1 MPLKFTLLL
10 ALLFLYPKLEI
21 YASDLDDSTIIYK
34 NEHYSIQQILSKY
47 LQINSISG
55 NEFEAGEF
63 LKNLCKENG
72 LFITQMGNENGNY
85 NFSASIR
92 PLEKDLLNIVLLN
105 HIDVVP
111 PGDLDKWEFPP
122 FSGAI
127 TDSEVWGR
135 GAFDNKGMAIMQLFS
150 VIEIANRFKNKP
162 IKYNVTFLAVSCE
175 ETQCEGGIGY
185 VIENYLDIINPAVV
199 IGEGPPA
206 LKGLITNK
214 PDLSI
219 FGVSVTQ
226 KRALWLRLNLE
237 IKTNGHSS
245 VTPLTYANKEMVT
258 ALNNLLDKK
267 PKISYNKL
275 TISLLKSFGDLNEGF
290 TGFALK
296 HPKFFKPL
304 ITAKLRKEPVLRALF
319 TNTITLTSLSDGNT
333 KFNVIPD
340 DVSAI
345 LDCRLLP
352 NESTENF
359 ISYLKKSL
367 DNDLIEIEIIKETL
381 YSDPSSENT
390 IFYKNLKG
398 AIQQNYPYSKIAS
411 VILPNA
417 NDAPAFRAHGI
428 PAYSTVPIKLEKKYL
443 ESVHTYNER
452 IPKDVLQKG
461 HATYTR
467 FLELC
472 LE

>member
-1 MPLKFTLLL
+1 MLQKFTLLL
-10 ALLFLYPKLEI
+10 ILLFFFSKVEVF
-21 YASDLDDSTIIYK
+21 ASNSDETTIIYK
-34 NEHYSIQQILSKY
+34 NERFSIQEILSKY
-47 LQINSISG
+47 LQINSESG

-72 LFITQMGNENGNY
+72 LYITQMGNQNGNY

-92 PLEKDLLNIVLLN
+92 PLDKNLLNIVLLN

-111 PGDLDKWEFPP
+111 PGDLDKWEYPP
-122 FSGAI
+122 FSGEI
-127 TDSEVWGR
+127 TDTEIWGR
-135 GAFDNKGMAIMQLFS
+135 GAFDNKGTAIMQLFS
-150 VIEIANRFKNKP
+150 IIDIANRFKNKP

-175 ETQCEGGIGY
+175 ETQCEGGIDY
-185 VIENYLDIINPAVV
+185 VVDNFLDIINPAVV

-214 PDLSI
+214 PNLSI

-226 KRALWLRLNLE
+226 KRALWLRLNLVV
-237 IKTNGHSS
+237 KTNGHSS

-275 TISLLKSFGDLNEGF
+275 TISLLKSFGEFNQGF

-304 ITAKLRKEPVLRALF
+304 ITAKLRKEPVLRSLF
-319 TNTITLTSLSDGNT
+319 TNTITLTSLSNGNEE
-333 KFNVIPD
+333 FNVIPD
-340 DVSAI
+340 KVSAI

-359 ISYLKKSL
+359 ISYLKQVL
-367 DNDLIEIEIIKETL
+367 DNDLIEIEIIKETH
-381 YSDPSSENT
+381 YSEPSSENT
-390 IFYKNLKG
+390 VFYQNLKE
-398 AIQQNYPYSKIAS
+398 AIQQNYPDSKIAS
-411 VILPNA
+411 VLLPNA

-452 IPKDVLQKG
+452 IPKNVLQKG
-461 HATYTR
+461 HATFTR
-467 FLELC
+467 FIELC
-472 LE
+472 LD